1 MNSTAQNNNKQN
13 TKALEAVDAADN
25 AHPFDKEL
33 SKKVRNSTKKLVAI
47 DLLLSQAK
55 AGNIVL
61 NEEQKAKTAGRPALA
76 NDVKELASYLE
87 LFRRSQTGEIK
98 T

>member
-1 MNSTAQNNNKQN
+1 MNSTAQKNEKQN
-13 TKALEAVDAADN
+13 AKAPEAVEADN

-61 NEEQKAKTAGRPALA
+61 NEEQKAKTEGRAALA
-76 NDVKELASYLE
+76 NDIKELASYLE